1 MAPEEKHSQSIQAIL
16 GSLPFTCPYCSRKYN
31 KHKDSVHTSGDHI
44 EDQMASSCRYYSDL
58 LSKKIIR
65 FKQNVK
71 RRLTNELDSFSPS
84 NIYVEACTMKPS
96 GRQDE
101 NLQVKIKKR
110 EIINQNCILSPTISA
125 VDIRRNES
133 HDLKTLYYMLTAI
146 EGRVR
151 RLKQNL

>member
-1 MAPEEKHSQSIQAIL
+1 M
-16 GSLPFTCPYCSRKYN
+16 
-31 KHKDSVHTSGDHI
+31 HKDSVQTSSNHI
-44 EDQMASSCRYYSDL
+44 EAQMATSCRYYSDL

-71 RRLTNELDSFSPS
+71 RRLGNEPIHDNTFSPTS

-101 NLQVKIKKR
+101 NLQVKIKQR
-110 EIINQNCILSPTISA
+110 EIFNQNCILTPTISA

-146 EGRVR
+146 EGRMR